1 MKKRLV
7 TILLISAMAATVF
20 TGCKKSGGDAADAA
34 ATGEAAVAEVE
45 EAVTE
50 EAAEA
55 ATGAEEMEKAP
66 IEEAVAAAEAAET
79 AEAAEIAGTSDAAEA
94 EIANPD
100 EAAAE
105 EYVADEEEAAE
116 ETTAVAAAEEG
127 EDLIVD
133 PGTEYTVRFGGNVY
147 ASPDQVDSNII
158 DYVYPGYVL
167 TIDERLD
174 DFWYA
179 ITYWIDGYART
190 GYIKIQ

>member
-1 MKKRLV
+1 MRQMQQLP
-7 TILLISAMAATVF
+7 
-20 TGCKKSGGDAADAA
+20 
-34 ATGEAAVAEVE
+34 E
-45 EAVTE
+45 EA
-50 EAAEA
+50 AAEA
-55 ATGAEEMEKAP
+55 ATGAAEMEKAP
-66 IEEAVAAAEAAET
+66 IDEAVAAAEAAET

-94 EIANPD
+94 EIANTE
-100 EAAAE
+100 EATAE

-116 ETTAVAAAEEG
+116 DTTAAATTEEG

-133 PGTEYTVRFGGNVY
+133 PGTQYTVRFGGNVY
-147 ASPDQVDSNII
+147 ASPNQVDSNII

>member
-7 TILLISAMAATVF
+7 TYLLISAMAATVF
-20 TGCKKSGGDAADAA
+20 AGCSKSGGDAADAA
-34 ATGEAAVAEVE
+34 ATGEAAVAEVVE
-45 EAVTE
+45 EA
-50 EAAEA
+50 AAEA
-55 ATGAEEMEKAP
+55 ATGAAEMEKAP
-66 IEEAVAAAEAAET
+66 IDEAVAAAEAAET

-94 EIANPD
+94 EIANTE
-100 EAAAE
+100 EATAE

-116 ETTAVAAAEEG
+116 DTTAAATTEEG
-127 EDLIVD
+127 EYLIVD
-133 PGTEYTVRFGGNVY
+133 PGTQYTVRFGGNVY
-147 ASPDQVDSNII
+147 ASPNQVDSNII

>member
-45 EAVTE
+45 EA
-50 EAAEA
+50 AEA

-66 IEEAVAAAEAAET
+66 IDEAVAAAEAAET

-158 DYVYPGYVL
+158 DYVYPGYIL
-167 TIDERLD
+167 AIDERLD

-179 ITYWIDGYART
+179 IHYQIIGEAAPRT